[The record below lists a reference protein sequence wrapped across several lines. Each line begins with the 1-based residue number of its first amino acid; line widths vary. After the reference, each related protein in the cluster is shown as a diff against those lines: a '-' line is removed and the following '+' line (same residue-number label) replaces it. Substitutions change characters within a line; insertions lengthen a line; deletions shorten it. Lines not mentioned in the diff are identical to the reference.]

1 MTPVL
6 LVIAAITVAGAV
18 VTVSAR
24 EPRFAVLGVL
34 VALLGA
40 AFVADPLP
48 GSISLG
54 ARLTGT
60 VLAGYLVW
68 VSLRGVPVPTAGSRL
83 GWPGAAAIAVAAGVT
98 GWLAAAAVSAVL
110 VATPVDARPA
120 DAAGGLADGSLVAH
134 AAMGAAFALAALAAG
149 PVLAARDV
157 LRLGLGLLL
166 AIGAADLLRASI
178 AGRAEDIV
186 ELALGVALALAGAC
200 VAAVIRRSLRHHQ
213 DLELRASTAREAAV
227 RSRVADEAHPIEH
240 RR

>member
-1 MTPVL
+1 VTPVL
-6 LVIAAITVAGAV
+6 LAIAAITVAGAV
-18 VTVSAR
+18 VAVSAR

-48 GSISLG
+48 GSIALG

-83 GWPGAAAIAVAAGVT
+83 GWSGAAAIAVAACVT

-110 VATPVDARPA
+110 VATPVDQDTAG
-120 DAAGGLADGSLVAH
+120 AAGGLADGSLVAH
-134 AAMGAAFALAALAAG
+134 AAMAAAFALAALAAG
-149 PVLAARDV
+149 PILGGRDV

-178 AGRAEDIV
+178 AGRSDGVV
-186 ELALGVALALAGAC
+186 ELELGVALALGGAC
-200 VAAVIRRSLRHHQ
+200 VAAVNRRSIRLHQ
-213 DLELRASTAREAAV
+213 DLELRSSTAREAAV
-227 RSRVADEAHPIEH
+227 RSRVSDDAHPIEH
-240 RR
+240 RP

>member
-1 MTPVL
+1 VTPVL
-6 LVIAAITVAGAV
+6 LAIAAIAVAGAV
-18 VTVSAR
+18 VAVSAR

-48 GSISLG
+48 GSIALG
-54 ARLTGT
+54 ARLVGT

-83 GWPGAAAIAVAAGVT
+83 GWPGAAAIAVAACVT
-98 GWLAAAAVSAVL
+98 GWLAAAVSAVL
-110 VATPVDARPA
+110 VATPVESRPA
-120 DAAGGLADGSLVAH
+120 GAAGGLADGSLVAH
-134 AAMGAAFALAALAAG
+134 AAMAAAFAFAALAAG

-157 LRLGLGLLL
+157 LRLGLGLMI
-166 AIGAADLLRASI
+166 AIGAADLLRASL
-178 AGRAEDIV
+178 AGRAEDTV
-186 ELALGVALALAGAC
+186 ELGLGVALALAGAC
-200 VAAVIRRSLRHHQ
+200 VAAVTRRSLRHHQ

-227 RSRVADEAHPIEH
+227 RSRVADDAHPIEH